1 MWRFLEQTGRL
12 LRGPDEGD
20 LRGGRW
26 SGIGQRAGL
35 TLVCGA
41 VYGGAMGSFGGIS
54 GDRPWQVVISAA
66 KVPLLLLT
74 TFVISLP
81 SFFVLNTLLGVRSDF
96 PVAVRALAGSQAWLT
111 VVLAALAPYTL
122 LWYASS
128 ASYGWAQLFNGL
140 MFAVATFTAQG
151 VLRNWYRPLIARN
164 SRHRWLLRAWLV
176 MYTFVGIQMA
186 WVLRPFVGAP
196 DMPVQ
201 FFREGSWG
209 NAYVI
214 IGRTIWQTLTR

>member
-1 MWRFLEQTGRL
+1 MWRFLDRAGQL
-12 LRGPDEGD
+12 LRGPEEGD
-20 LRGGRW
+20 RRTW
-26 SGIGQRAGL
+26 SGVGKRAGL

-41 VYGGAMGSFGGIS
+41 VYGAAMGSFGGVS
-54 GDRPWQVVISAA
+54 GDRPWQIVISAA

-74 TFVISLP
+74 TFAISLP

-96 PVAVRALAGSQAWLT
+96 PTAVRALAGGQAWLT

-122 LWYASS
+122 LWYASF
-128 ASYGWAQLFNGL
+128 ADYGWAQLFNGL
-140 MFAVATFTAQG
+140 MFAVATFAAQG
-151 VLRNWYRPLIARN
+151 VLRRWYRPLIARN
-164 SRHRWLLRAWLV
+164 ARHRWLLRAWLI
-176 MYTFVGIQMA
+176 MYTFVGVQMA

-196 DMPVQ
+196 EMPVQ

-214 IGRTIWQTLTR
+214 IGRMIWETWTR